1 MLLGIF
7 SAVYEQV
14 WVVTAYSNGAAE
26 LSLALLP
33 GLCAVRL
40 TLGIRAVRKA
50 FTWSVL
56 EVLSSRRLQQAVW
69 SRVVKYLLYSLAP
82 VASNNRCP
90 GHVLPCRAVIY
101 TALNEFRLVNGS
113 SLSEPF
119 LGLTP

>member
-1 MLLGIF
+1 MLGIF

-14 WVVTAYSNGAAE
+14 WAVTAYGNRAAE

-33 GLCAVRL
+33 GLHAVRL
-40 TLGIRAVRKA
+40 TLGIREVREA
-50 FTWSVL
+50 FTWSLL

-69 SRVVKYLLYSLAP
+69 SRVVKYLLYPPAP
-82 VASNNRCP
+82 VASNNHCP

-101 TALNEFRLVNGS
+101 MALNEFRLVNGS
-113 SLSEPF
+113 LSEPL